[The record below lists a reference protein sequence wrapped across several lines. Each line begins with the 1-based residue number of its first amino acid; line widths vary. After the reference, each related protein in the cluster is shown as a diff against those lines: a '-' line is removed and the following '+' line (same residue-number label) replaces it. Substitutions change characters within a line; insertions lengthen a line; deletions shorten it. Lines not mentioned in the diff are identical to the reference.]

1 MIMICC
7 RFLVVI
13 EQPDLTM
20 MIEKEKKDKEDINNS
35 KKFKTTIG

>member
-1 MIMICC
+1 MCF
-7 RFLVVI
+7 RLLVVI

-20 MIEKEKKDKEDINNS
+20 MIGKEKKDMEDVKTS